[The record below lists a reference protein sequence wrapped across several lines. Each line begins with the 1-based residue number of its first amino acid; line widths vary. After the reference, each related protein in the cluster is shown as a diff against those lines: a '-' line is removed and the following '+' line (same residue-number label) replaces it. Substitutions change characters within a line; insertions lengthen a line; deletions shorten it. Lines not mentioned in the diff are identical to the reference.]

1 MAKNFVIY
9 RALCR
14 QMELE
19 KKINLSTMFMWDWM
33 IVCLFK
39 DGISIVNLT
48 GLRFS
53 GFSSFGDLFV
63 GR

>member
-1 MAKNFVIY
+1 MRFVG
-9 RALCR
+9 RWNW
-14 QMELE
+14 

-39 DGISIVNLT
+39 DGISSVNLID
-48 GLRFS
+48 LRFS
-53 GFSSFGDLFV
+53 GVSSFGDLFV

>member
-1 MAKNFVIY
+1 
-9 RALCR
+9 
-14 QMELE
+14 
-19 KKINLSTMFMWDWM
+19 MWDWM

-39 DGISIVNLT
+39 DGISTVNLI